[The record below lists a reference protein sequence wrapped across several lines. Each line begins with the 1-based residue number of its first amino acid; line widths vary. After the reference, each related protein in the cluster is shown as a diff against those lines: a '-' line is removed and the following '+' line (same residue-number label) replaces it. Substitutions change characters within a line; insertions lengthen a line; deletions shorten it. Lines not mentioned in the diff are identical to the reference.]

1 MEERGEKLLSA
12 EENDRPRRSVEGMK
26 SEMPSVMKTGTRNAH
41 TRGSRV
47 SDSAR
52 GLHRWW
58 WCGGGGC
65 ARAPC
70 QRRANLKQR
79 RRGASPFCC
88 SLPPPIVSFRL
99 SEQKFQGM
107 GRGRTTCLTLFACS
121 CLFVCVSLCDQL
133 LSTTWPRTSACP
145 PSGG

>member
-52 GLHRWW
+52 GLHRW
-58 WCGGGGC
+58 CRGREGGEGC
-65 ARAPC
+65 TCAPC
-70 QRRANLKQR
+70 QRRANLKHR
-79 RRGASPFCC
+79 RSEGGASPFRR
-88 SLPPPIVSFRL
+88 SLPTPIVSVSFERAKMRGNGTLKDHL
-99 SEQKFQGM
+99 SNAFCM
-107 GRGRTTCLTLFACS
+107 F
-121 CLFVCVSLCDQL
+121 FVCLSLWDQL
-133 LSTTWPRTSACP
+133 L
-145 PSGG
+145 